1 MGDYNYDYNYSGTSG
16 SGFTF
21 DDTFEEVKNNS
32 TDTTIIIFYAIITAI
47 GLVANGIVLFVIVA
61 GNEIGEF
68 PFLY

>member
-1 MGDYNYDYNYSGTSG
+1 MDDYNYDYNYSGTSG
-16 SGFTF
+16 SGFTL
-21 DDTFEEVKNNS
+21 DDTIEEVKNNS